1 MGKEHTMNK
10 LALTEQITRCKYLS
24 IIFSAIFIIGCA
36 DTHIVT
42 LKAPVE
48 QLQNLDDY
56 DNDGVIK
63 ARDKCAETLLGAAIN
78 NDGCG
83 IKNAQIVPFEVD
95 IKFANNSFVI
105 PNSAYIE
112 IQKLAKILNEQQDIN
127 ILIEGHSSKIGSALV
142 NKTLSENRAKAVA
155 NILINDFDIDE
166 ARVSSIGYGYERL
179 KKVGDSEES
188 HAENRRIMANLSYTK
203 NVDEIKWT
211 IYTVDETN

>member
-1 MGKEHTMNK
+1 M
-10 LALTEQITRCKYLS
+10 
-24 IIFSAIFIIGCA
+24 FSAIFIIGCA

-48 QLQNLDDY
+48 QLHNLDDY

-63 ARDKCAETLLGAAIN
+63 ARDKCAETLFGAAIN
-78 NDGCG
+78 NNGCG

-95 IKFANNSFVI
+95 IKFANNSAVI

-112 IQKLAKILNEQQDIN
+112 IKKLAEILNEQQDIN

-142 NKTLSENRAKAVA
+142 NKVLSDNRAKAVA
-155 NILINDFDIDE
+155 NVLINDFDIDE

-179 KKVGDSEES
+179 KKYGDSEEV
-188 HAENRRIMANLSYTK
+188 HAENRRIMADLSYTK
-203 NVDEIKWT
+203 NVDKIKWT
-211 IYTVDETN
+211 IYTVDEAN